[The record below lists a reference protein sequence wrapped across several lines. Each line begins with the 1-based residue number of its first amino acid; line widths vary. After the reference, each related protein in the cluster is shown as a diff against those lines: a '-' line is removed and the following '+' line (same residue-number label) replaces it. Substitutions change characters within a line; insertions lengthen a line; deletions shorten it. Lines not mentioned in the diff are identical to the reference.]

1 MVDNLDVNA
10 VRRLAI
16 ELLRRQPAVFAD
28 VVNGEFPVSDRVE
41 DALQPG
47 EDAPQHDEDAPQPG
61 EDAPQPGE
69 GAPQPGEDALQHDE
83 DAPQPGED
91 APQPGEG
98 APQPGEDL
106 PQPGGS
112 EVPPWCNCGN
122 CRVMPTQLENKCCC
136 TRKLPCMSTT
146 PLFQQL
152 VLDGNVLDIAMRYRE
167 DVLALDD
174 HRNNEN
180 FRHMAYRQY
189 ILWQHGRLGQ
199 GNHRVVPSSCV
210 LAIRSR
216 YPSPN
221 GVYTGYRPSRL

>member
-1 MVDNLDVNA
+1 MVDNLEVNA

-16 ELLRRQPAVFAD
+16 ELLKRQPAVFAD
-28 VVNGEFPVSDRVE
+28 LVNGEFPVNEHVE

-47 EDAPQHDEDAPQPG
+47 EDVPQHDEDAPQHDEDAPQPG
-61 EDAPQPGE
+61 EN
-69 GAPQPGEDALQHDE
+69 APQPGEDV
-83 DAPQPGED
+83 PQ
-91 APQPGEG
+91 
-98 APQPGEDL
+98 
-106 PQPGGS
+106 GS

-122 CRVMPTQLENKCCC
+122 CRVMLTQLENKCCC

-189 ILWQHGRLGQ
+189 IL
-199 GNHRVVPSSCV
+199 
-210 LAIRSR
+210 
-216 YPSPN
+216 
-221 GVYTGYRPSRL
+221 